1 VGSEGQ
7 ALDKLSRQYPEEVS
21 LERISRDFGIPH
33 PELAQTYGR
42 ELLNVKPFPAFSG
55 YSSRLFGESWDST
68 NLYWARLADERS
80 DSPLTLNVLSP
91 QLTRLMIS
99 KIFANDYEDWPAVVR
114 AMHEAGDD
122 FLQGK
127 MALPPGTKTTA
138 QR

>member
-1 VGSEGQ
+1 LSQSYGQ
-7 ALDKLSRQYPEEVS
+7 
-21 LERISRDFGIPH
+21 
-33 PELAQTYGR
+33 

-68 NLYWARLADERS
+68 NLYWARLADQRS
-80 DSPLTLNVLSP
+80 DSPVTLNVLSP
-91 QLTRLMIS
+91 LLTRLMIS
-99 KIFANDYEDWPAVVR
+99 KIFADDYEDWPAVVR

-127 MALPPGTKTTA
+127 VGPPPGTETTA